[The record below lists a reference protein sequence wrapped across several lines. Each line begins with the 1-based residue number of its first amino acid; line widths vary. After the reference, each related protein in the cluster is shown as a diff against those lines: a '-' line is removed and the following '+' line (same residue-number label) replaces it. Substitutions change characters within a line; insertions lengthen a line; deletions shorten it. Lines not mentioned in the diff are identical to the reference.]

1 MQQAMFRLEDEFR
14 SLVERGGESRKLN
27 RVFRGESND
36 VLSFDSRDDEEEE
49 KEEVIGDGE
58 EHQIPTAQPIG
69 DYDIVID
76 ALPSGTIN
84 NLHEIPKRMVA
95 AGFRKE
101 CSHVYRRCRR
111 EFLEESMSRLG
122 LQKLSIEE
130 VQKTPWQDLED
141 KIKLANIRR
150 RDRNREGEIK
160 LVVRGK
166 SGMLLLGPFLLG

>member
-1 MQQAMFRLEDEFR
+1 MFRLEDEFR

-27 RVFRGESND
+27 RVFRGESNGM
-36 VLSFDSRDDEEEE
+36 LSFDSGDDEEEE
-49 KEEVIGDGE
+49 EEEVIGDGE
-58 EHQIPTAQPIG
+58 EHQIPTAQPID
-69 DYDIVID
+69 DYDIVI

-84 NLHEIPKRMVA
+84 NLHEIAKRMVA
-95 AGFRKE
+95 AGFKKE

-141 KIKLANIRR
+141 EIKLADIRR

-160 LVVRGK
+160 LAVRGK
-166 SGMLLLGPFLLG
+166 GGMLLLGPFLLG